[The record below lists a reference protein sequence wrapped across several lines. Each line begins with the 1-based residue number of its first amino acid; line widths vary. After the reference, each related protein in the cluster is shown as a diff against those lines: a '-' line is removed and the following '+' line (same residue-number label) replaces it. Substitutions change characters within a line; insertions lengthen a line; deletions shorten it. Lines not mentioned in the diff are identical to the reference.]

1 MRAEIPRPLSSRRRP
16 GPPFPALCH
25 AGSNPAPPLMPEREK
40 SLPGSHFVA
49 HHPLERALNRRAR
62 NAPASKCPRL
72 QKCAVWNELLTV
84 LPHSMRHLLSPP
96 ASCRWKSAS
105 AFHVRK
111 KSAPAQPAPHA
122 IKTVRLYRKKE

>member
-25 AGSNPAPPLMPEREK
+25 AGSNQAPPLMPEREK

-72 QKCAVWNELLTV
+72 QKCARLTLTRPFDSRLTLATV
-84 LPHSMRHLLSPP
+84 P
-96 ASCRWKSAS
+96 A
-105 AFHVRK
+105 
-111 KSAPAQPAPHA
+111 
-122 IKTVRLYRKKE
+122 

>member
-49 HHPLERALNRRAR
+49 HHPLERALIRRAR

-84 LPHSMRHLLSPP
+84 LPHLMRHLLSPP
-96 ASCRWKSAS
+96 TSCR
-105 AFHVRK
+105 
-111 KSAPAQPAPHA
+111 
-122 IKTVRLYRKKE
+122 